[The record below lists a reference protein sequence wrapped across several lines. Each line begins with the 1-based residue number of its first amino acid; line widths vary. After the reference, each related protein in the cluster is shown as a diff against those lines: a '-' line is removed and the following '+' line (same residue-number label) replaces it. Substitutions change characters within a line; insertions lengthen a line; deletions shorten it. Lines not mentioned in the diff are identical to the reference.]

1 MQEST
6 HYSKNMKV
14 STSKKFQ
21 KRIEDFFEYCFLNYG
36 KAIAQK
42 KREEYDSILVRITKF
57 PESYRIEPLLKN
69 KDKEYRSINF
79 EKDFKIIYS
88 VGNGEIRLENLW
100 NTKIN
105 PSKLKKD
112 L

>member
-14 STSKKFQ
+14 SASKKFQ
-21 KRIEDFFEYCFLNYG
+21 KRIEAFFDYCFVNYG
-36 KAIAQK
+36 MTTTQK
-42 KREEYDSILVRITKF
+42 KREEYDSILDRITKF

-69 KDKEYRSINF
+69 KKKEYRSINF

-88 VGNGEIRLENLW
+88 VGNEEIRLENLW
-100 NTKIN
+100 NTKVSPKN
-105 PSKLKKD
+105 LKKD
-112 L
+112 I